1 MNKPNTMKEVQ
12 DAVKKVL
19 NKKPPRKKAQKEIFV
34 VENKMKKKPMR
45 KSKTKL
51 TDRQEKAL
59 KKHSVHHTKKH
70 MAMMRKEML
79 AGSTFSSAHKKAME
93 AVGK

>member
-1 MNKPNTMKEVQ
+1 MNRPNTMKEVQ
-12 DAVKKVL
+12 DTVRKVL
-19 NKKPPRKKAQKEIFV
+19 NKPKPRKKKQNEIFV
-34 VENKMKKKPMR
+34 MGKKKMPAK

-70 MAMMRKEML
+70 MDMMRKDML
-79 AGSTFSSAHKKAME
+79 AGKTFSAAHKRAMA

>member
-1 MNKPNTMKEVQ
+1 MNRPNTMKEVQ
-12 DAVKKVL
+12 ETVKKVL
-19 NKKPPRKKAQKEIFV
+19 NKPKPRKKKQKEIFV
-34 VENKMKKKPMR
+34 VENKNKKQPKR

-70 MAMMRKEML
+70 MDMMRKDML
-79 AGSTFSSAHKKAME
+79 AGATFSAAHKKAQ
-93 AVGK
+93 ATVGK

>member
-1 MNKPNTMKEVQ
+1 MKEVQ
-12 DAVKKVL
+12 ETVKKVL
-19 NKKPPRKKAQKEIFV
+19 NKPKPRKKKQKEIFV
-34 VENKMKKKPMR
+34 VENKNKKQPKR

-70 MAMMRKEML
+70 IDMMRKDML
-79 AGSTFSSAHKKAME
+79 AGATFSAAHKKAQ
-93 AVGK
+93 ATVGK

>member
-1 MNKPNTMKEVQ
+1 MNRPNTMKEVQ
-12 DAVKKVL
+12 ETVKKVL
-19 NKKPPRKKAQKEIFV
+19 NKPKPRKKKQKEIFV
-34 VENKMKKKPMR
+34 VENKNKKQPKR

-70 MAMMRKEML
+70 IDMMRKDML
-79 AGSTFSSAHKKAME
+79 AGATFSAAHKKAQA